1 MVCVACRRDIPE
13 SASYCA
19 SCGAYQGAMPGTPGG
34 TRRLTR
40 SWTNAK
46 IGGVCGGLA
55 EYFNVDATLVRVL
68 WVVLSVVPGVIV
80 GGLLAYV
87 LAWLVMPAGAATSA
101 AGPEP
106 RARLTRSTANRR
118 IAGVCGGLAEYFG
131 VDATPLRLLWLLLSI
146 LPGAIVGGVLVYLV
160 AWLIIPK
167 APGPALT
174 PSPST

>member
-1 MVCVACRRDIPE
+1 MICVACRRELQE

-19 SCGAYQGAMPGTPGG
+19 SCGAYQGAAPGAAGG
-34 TRRLTR
+34 LGRLTR
-40 SWTNAK
+40 SRTNVR

-68 WVVLSVVPGVIV
+68 WVVLAVVPGVIV

-87 LAWLVMPAGAATSA
+87 LAWLVMPEGPAATAS
-101 AGPEP
+101 GSDVHP
-106 RARLTRSTANRR
+106 RLTRSVTNRR
-118 IAGVCGGLAEYFG
+118 IAGVCGGLAEYLN

-146 LPGAIVGGVLVYLV
+146 LPGAIVGGALVYLA

-167 APGPALT
+167 APRPALT